1 MSTAVSVRIGA
12 GGTGQT
18 NHDLRIGPQPDYV
31 DQSRSHLNRLVVT
44 YQNRTWL
51 RDEWQRIRDENGITR
66 KMRKDQCL
74 DYAGIITFGHQAQAI
89 FERLNETTQDVAYLE
104 VAEAIAER
112 LNTTV
117 TGLVVHCD
125 ETAPHAHFKLL
136 GIDRD
141 GRPLSYKLKRGMLA
155 SFQTLAAE
163 LIAQHAPEITR
174 GKRKVDR
181 IADGDPLWK
190 IVNRSVAELHH
201 DLPLEYAAK
210 TEELEAKIS
219 QLAARLEKN
228 ERLAARALEKV
239 AANEDR
245 AEKAAKN
252 AEIYERRALAA
263 RAELEAAQRALNNLN
278 DASRAVV
285 KKEEER
291 LKLLREQQALAQN
304 EARKARTEAAERLEA
319 IEQKSSDLATR
330 EHAIAK
336 TEAVLVRRE
345 ELLARGA
352 KNLQSALN
360 MALDGTHDREITE
373 ADMPD
378 DPGKFAVLRKFAP
391 DGRPTRGWRAKFW
404 SLNYSDTGA
413 PVSEQH
419 LPAKIRDSLSQA
431 FDRVAAWAKE
441 IAAQLTAREQ
451 KLAQAEQ
458 TVALKLQNAEKAAA
472 TLAEKAKKQALDSVY
487 GQITAAHAQA
497 TQKASQIIEEA
508 TEKAAKIDTG
518 VVRKQA
524 ISAFALLRDTLRNAV
539 GEAGYTVIAQQF
551 ERQWAQHPD
560 NQKLKA
566 DFRLPPNHPS
576 DEPMEFDPD
585 MFPPI
590 PREHDDAYRFNSG
603 PSGP

>member
-1 MSTAVSVRIGA
+1 MKKVIYDENVPAAAIA
-12 GGTGQT
+12 
-18 NHDLRIGPQPDYV
+18 D
-31 DQSRSHLNRLVVT
+31 RLVE
-44 YQNRTWL
+44 Q
-51 RDEWQRIRDENGITR
+51 
-66 KMRKDQCL
+66 
-74 DYAGIITFGHQAQAI
+74 
-89 FERLNETTQDVAYLE
+89 
-104 VAEAIAER
+104 IAER

-125 ETAPHAHFKLL
+125 ESAPHAHFKLL

-174 GKRKVDR
+174 GKRKLDC

-190 IVNRSVAELHH
+190 IINRSVAELHH

-210 TEELEAKIS
+210 IEELEAKIS
-219 QLAARLEKN
+219 QLAAKFEKN

-239 AANEDR
+239 AANEGR

-252 AEIYERRALAA
+252 AEIYERRAIAA
-263 RAELEAAQRALNNLN
+263 RAELEAAQRSLNNLH
-278 DASRAVV
+278 DASRAAV

-291 LKLLREQQALAQN
+291 LKMLREQQALAQN

-336 TEAVLVRRE
+336 TEAVLARRE
-345 ELLARGA
+345 EWVARGA
-352 KNLQSALN
+352 KNLQSALT

-373 ADMPD
+373 ADMPT
-378 DPGKFAVLRKFAP
+378 DPGKTAVLRKFAP
-391 DGRPTRGWRAKFW
+391 NGRPTRGWRLRFW
-404 SLNYSDTGA
+404 SLHYSDTGA

-431 FDRVAAWAKE
+431 FDRIAVWAKE
-441 IAAQLTAREQ
+441 IAAQAAQLTAREQ

-458 TVALKLQNAEKAAA
+458 TLALKLQNAEKAAA
-472 TLAEKAKKQALDSVY
+472 TLAEKAKKEALDSIY
-487 GQITAAHAQA
+487 RQIMTAHAQA
-497 TQKASQIIEEA
+497 TQKASKIIEEA

-524 ISAFALLRDTLRNAV
+524 LSAFALLRDTVRNAV
-539 GEAGYTVIAQQF
+539 GETGYTAIANQF

-560 NQKLKA
+560 NQTLKA
-566 DFRLPPNHPS
+566 DFRLPPNHPA
-576 DEPMEFDPD
+576 DEQMEFDPD
-585 MFPPI
+585 MYPPI